1 MKKLFIWPLMALA
14 LGLMAALP
22 VRAAQP
28 EKEVDEQTRQE
39 TMAKVRQWVDSLKF
53 QTGEVPVGTVAK
65 AKVPDGYKYLNPADS
80 SKYLELLGNPPA
92 QVLGMLFP
100 KDMDLLGD
108 ARWFVVLEYE
118 KEGHVK
124 DDDAAKINY
133 GDLLEDMKKSSA
145 EINKERVKQGY
156 DAVEIVGW
164 AASPRY
170 DASTHKL
177 YWAKDLKF
185 SDSAGEHTLNYN
197 IRMLGREG
205 VLVANAVGGIKDL
218 PEIEKATPDI
228 LAMVD
233 FTPGNRYEDYN
244 AKTDHTAEYGI
255 AGLIAGAAGLKVAAK
270 LGIFAL
276 LAKKVAILW
285 KPIAIAIAAIASRFK
300 KIVGFFRKKSPDAV

>member
-1 MKKLFIWPLMALA
+1 MKKQFIWPLMALA
-14 LGLMAALP
+14 FGLMAAMP

-28 EKEVDEQTRQE
+28 EKEADEQTRQE
-39 TMAKVRQWVDSLKF
+39 NVSKIREWVDGLKF

-65 AKVPDGYKYLNPADS
+65 AKVPDGYKYLNPEDS
-80 SKYLELLGNPPA
+80 GKYLQLLGNPPA
-92 QVLGMLFP
+92 EVLGILFP
-100 KDMDLLGD
+100 KDMDLMGD
-108 ARWFVVLEYE
+108 SRWFVVLEYE

-124 DDDAAKINY
+124 DDDAAKIDYN
-133 GDLLEDMKKSSA
+133 DLLDDMKKSSA

-185 SDSAGEHTLNYN
+185 GGADGEHTLNYN

-205 VLVANAVGGIKDL
+205 VLVANAVGGMQDLKD
-218 PEIEKATPDI
+218 IEKATPDI

-244 AKTDHTAEYGI
+244 PKTDHTAEYGI

-276 LAKKVAILW
+276 IAKKAVILW
-285 KPIAIAIAAIASRFK
+285 KPIAIALAVIASRFK